1 MDHMICLW
9 TILVTW
15 SIFYAEFIWPLLFN
29 CDRLDLSYQVCSNLS
44 DIKFEIL
51 KKIFLIDVL
60 LPTASAKYR
69 NFTSVN
75 GFNLI
80 NVKVRKRN

>member
-1 MDHMICLW
+1 MFMDHFGHMVSCQI
-9 TILVTW
+9 IW
-15 SIFYAEFIWPLLFN
+15 SIFYAEFIWLLLFN
-29 CDRLDLSYQVCSNLS
+29 FDRLDLSYQVCSNLS

-51 KKIFLIDVL
+51 KKIFLIDVW

-75 GFNLI
+75 EFNLDLI
-80 NVKVRKRN
+80 

>member
-1 MDHMICLW
+1 MQP
-9 TILVTW
+9 VR
-15 SIFYAEFIWPLLFN
+15 F
-29 CDRLDLSYQVCSNLS
+29 SYQVFSNS
-44 DIKFEIL
+44 SAIKFEIL
-51 KKIFLIDVL
+51 KKIFLIDVS

-80 NVKVRKRN
+80 NAKVGKRN